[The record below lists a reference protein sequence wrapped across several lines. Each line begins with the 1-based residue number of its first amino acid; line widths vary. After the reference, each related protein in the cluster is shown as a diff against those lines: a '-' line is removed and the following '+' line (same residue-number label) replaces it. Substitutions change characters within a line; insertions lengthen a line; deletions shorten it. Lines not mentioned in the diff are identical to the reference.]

1 MLNAQLTVDDVM
13 RRWPQT
19 LPVFVRLK
27 LDCVGCDMAPF
38 ETLAEVA
45 KTYDLS
51 LDDLLSQL
59 KQAADE
65 APLPLRGTHPV
76 VTG

>member
-1 MLNAQLTVDDVM
+1 MLEAHLTVDDVM

-27 LDCVGCDMAPF
+27 LNCVGCDMAPF

-45 KTYDLS
+45 DTYGLA
-51 LDDLLSQL
+51 LDELMSQL
-59 KQAADE
+59 EQAAAE
-65 APLPLRGTHPV
+65 GAP
-76 VTG
+76 